1 MDYISLGVII
11 IVLIACGSVG
21 AIFWILTSQDEIG
34 QFQNVRIRQVCEPIA
49 FAWNGV
55 VSEWDCSN
63 G

>member
-1 MDYISLGVII
+1 MDYIALGVII
-11 IVLIACGSVG
+11 IVLIGCGLVG

-34 QFQNVRIRQVCEPIA
+34 QAQNIRNRQGCEPIV

>member
-1 MDYISLGVII
+1 MDYITLGVII
-11 IVLIACGSVG
+11 IVLIGCGLVG

-34 QFQNVRIRQVCEPIA
+34 QFQNIRNRQGCEPIV

>member
-1 MDYISLGVII
+1 MDYITLGVII
-11 IVLIACGSVG
+11 IVLIGCGLVVG
-21 AIFWILTSQDEIG
+21 IFWILTSQDEMG
-34 QFQNVRIRQVCEPIA
+34 QIQNVRNRQACEPIA